1 MRISWDS
8 HCHLADSR
16 LDGDRDDVTARA
28 GEAGI
33 VAFVQGG
40 VGPDDWVRQ
49 AALAARYPSR
59 LFPVYGLHPWWVAER
74 GEEESLR
81 ALGRLEEWVSRGV
94 GLGELGLDRGPRCP
108 EGTVPLQLSIF
119 KKQLALARE
128 AGLPL
133 VLHVVK
139 AHAEALGEL
148 RGSRWGGIVHSFTQ
162 GPDTARA
169 YIELGLH
176 LSVGAAVCRKGF
188 ESLKRA
194 VVGIPLEHW
203 VIESDAPD
211 QPIRPGERNE
221 PSSVREAAEAI
232 AALKGVEVDEVL
244 ETNRL
249 NLERVFPKAAELFH
263 GSPIDK

>member
-1 MRISWDS
+1 M
-8 HCHLADSR
+8 
-16 LDGDRDDVTARA
+16 ARA
-28 GEAGI
+28 AGLGI
-33 VAFVQGG
+33 VGFVQGG
-40 VGPDDWVRQ
+40 VGPEDWTRQ
-49 AALAARYPSR
+49 ESLSKRYPSR
-59 LFPVYGLHPWWVAER
+59 FFPVYGLHPWWVAEK
-74 GEEESLR
+74 GEEDSLQ
-81 ALGRLEEWVSRGV
+81 ALDRLRDWLPRGV

-108 EGTVPLQLSIF
+108 PETLPVQLLVF
-119 KKQLALARE
+119 KKQLALAKE

-139 AHAEALGEL
+139 AHAEALAEL
-148 RGSRWGGIVHSFTQ
+148 RAERPEGGWNGIVHSFTQ

-169 YIELGLH
+169 YSELGLH

-194 VVGIPLEHW
+194 VVGMPLEHW

-221 PSSVREAAEAI
+221 PSSVHESAGAI
-232 AALKGVEVDEVL
+232 AALKGIEVGQVL

-249 NLERVFPKAAELFH
+249 NLERIFPKAAKNAGTTE
-263 GSPIDK
+263 STS